1 MLQIEFTMN
10 KTFITKKA
18 ILNSFYL
25 FMETMFYHDD
35 MPVSILRLDFKRES
49 IKLEKN
55 AKLSECLKVK
65 CNEKYFNRYKR
76 NETGRRRDSQTIFSK
91 IRFAIF

>member
-1 MLQIEFTMN
+1 
-10 KTFITKKA
+10 
-18 ILNSFYL
+18 
-25 FMETMFYHDD
+25 METMFYHDD

-65 CNEKYFNRYKR
+65 CNEKYFNR
-76 NETGRRRDSQTIFSK
+76 
-91 IRFAIF
+91 